1 MTRLFR
7 AAGIIEFVAW
17 DGILPSPYTG
27 ATHTLR
33 QGAREDIGI
42 ERGQK
47 WYFWAN
53 RDTGVKLTITAAKA
67 GGAIGGTPPQIRL
80 PSFHVDIFKV
90 FDNVSDIPD
99 TAPVGGSYNLETA
112 QLTPPDTWF
121 ESQQRLQSGQVEA
134 HSRAIIDPNIDD
146 PAVFTV
152 DPIWSVPQQ
161 VNLIGTI
168 TGISTA
174 PPLQGSGDAGR
185 VVLGV
190 QERGI
195 YNRYLAS
202 NSIDLR
208 TLDVGTANTYLGYDS
223 NGDPAEI
230 TPRTMIS
237 QFDVPTYV
245 EEKVLGV
252 AVGGALEWTDQPVV
266 PRDVEFFYGHVAPT
280 NPEGQSDVWFVD
292 ENASNIS
299 MTYEADA
306 TTPRTN
312 ILKGDIYEW
321 LPLTTTGSGWVYQAN
336 LDSAYSVVTD
346 TTDGIMTHLDKIKL
360 DSIASGAER
369 NVQADWNVTNT
380 TNDSYI
386 QNKPTI
392 PAAQIPSDWDQTTTT
407 AA

>member
-1 MTRLFR
+1 MAIDRTRTVTLTTVPIEIVATLGLAPGEYR
-7 AAGIIEFVAW
+7 IENDIPDDSSIQSGGIIEFVAW

-90 FDNVSDIPD
+90 FDDVSDIPD

-266 PRDVEFFYGHVAPT
+266 PTRCR
-280 NPEGQSDVWFVD
+280 
-292 ENASNIS
+292 ILS
-299 MTYEADA
+299 MDTSLRPIQRVNL
-306 TTPRTN
+306 TFGLSTRTPR
-312 ILKGDIYEW
+312 IF
-321 LPLTTTGSGWVYQAN
+321 
-336 LDSAYSVVTD
+336 
-346 TTDGIMTHLDKIKL
+346 
-360 DSIASGAER
+360 R
-369 NVQADWNVTNT
+369 
-380 TNDSYI
+380 
-386 QNKPTI
+386 
-392 PAAQIPSDWDQTTTT
+392 
-407 AA
+407 